1 MEGRRT
7 RKWTS
12 LVDAVEMQETL
23 NRKEKKTKE
32 VGWCVCM
39 SSCPDHDR
47 NDFLF
52 GWPLPPQK
60 W

>member
-23 NRKEKKTKE
+23 NRKEKKNE
-32 VGWCVCM
+32 RSWLVCLYVFM
-39 SSCPDHDR
+39 SRS
-47 NDFLF
+47 
-52 GWPLPPQK
+52 
-60 W
+60 